1 MCIIKH
7 QYKKIKYMA
16 KFEEVYE
23 DTLTLFQK
31 HIDQTSIPRMVKIK
45 ILSNDAIKKEFG
57 KVSKTNDIV
66 KFMTDYDVVIQ
77 VNEPIFDQ
85 LDEKQKEYVVRDL
98 LAQIVYDMEKDKISI
113 VSHDITTFSGVLRNY
128 DIDTYLSIKESIIT
142 LLEQKQIEEGSKK

>member
-1 MCIIKH
+1 
-7 QYKKIKYMA
+7 MA

-23 DTLTLFQK
+23 DTLSLLQK

-85 LDEKQKEYVVRDL
+85 LEDKQKEYVVRDL

-113 VSHDITTFSGVLRNY
+113 VSHDITTFSGVLRNF

-142 LLEQKQIEEGSKK
+142 LLEQKQIEVDSKK

>member
-1 MCIIKH
+1 
-7 QYKKIKYMA
+7 MA

-142 LLEQKQIEEGSKK
+142 LLEQKQIEEDSKK

>member
-1 MCIIKH
+1 
-7 QYKKIKYMA
+7 MA

-57 KVSKTNDIV
+57 KVSKTSDIV

-85 LDEKQKEYVVRDL
+85 LEDKQKEYVVRDL

-113 VSHDITTFSGVLRNY
+113 VSHDITTFSGVLRNF
-128 DIDTYLSIKESIIT
+128 DIDTYLSIKERIIT
-142 LLEQKQIEEGSKK
+142 LLEQKQIEVDSKK

>member
-1 MCIIKH
+1 
-7 QYKKIKYMA
+7 MA

-23 DTLTLFQK
+23 DTLSLFQK

-57 KVSKTNDIV
+57 KVSKTSDIV

-85 LDEKQKEYVVRDL
+85 LEDKQKEYVVRDL

-113 VSHDITTFSGVLRNY
+113 VSHDITTFSGVLRNF

-142 LLEQKQIEEGSKK
+142 LLEQKQIEVDSKK

>member
-1 MCIIKH
+1 
-7 QYKKIKYMA
+7 MA

-23 DTLTLFQK
+23 DTLSLFQK

-142 LLEQKQIEEGSKK
+142 LLEQKQIEEDSKK

>member
-1 MCIIKH
+1 
-7 QYKKIKYMA
+7 MA

-23 DTLTLFQK
+23 DTLSLFQK

-85 LDEKQKEYVVRDL
+85 LEDKQKEYVVRDL

-113 VSHDITTFSGVLRNY
+113 VSHDITTFSGVLRNF

-142 LLEQKQIEEGSKK
+142 LLEQKQIEVDSKK

>member
-1 MCIIKH
+1 
-7 QYKKIKYMA
+7 MA

-23 DTLTLFQK
+23 DTLSLFQK

-77 VNEPIFDQ
+77 INEPIFDQ
-85 LDEKQKEYVVRDL
+85 LDDKQKEYVVRDL

-113 VSHDITTFSGVLRNY
+113 VSHDITTFSGVLRNF

-142 LLEQKQIEEGSKK
+142 LLEQKQIEEDSKK

>member
-1 MCIIKH
+1 
-7 QYKKIKYMA
+7 MA

-45 ILSNDAIKKEFG
+45 ILSNDSIKKEFG
-57 KVSKTNDIV
+57 KVSKTSDIV

-85 LDEKQKEYVVRDL
+85 LVDKQKEYVVRDL

-113 VSHDITTFSGVLRNY
+113 VSHDITTFSGVLRNF

-142 LLEQKQIEEGSKK
+142 LLEQKQIEVDSKK

>member
-1 MCIIKH
+1 
-7 QYKKIKYMA
+7 MA

-85 LDEKQKEYVVRDL
+85 LDDKQKEYVVRDL

-113 VSHDITTFSGVLRNY
+113 VSHDITTFSGVLRNF

-142 LLEQKQIEEGSKK
+142 LLEQKQIEEDSKK

>member
-1 MCIIKH
+1 
-7 QYKKIKYMA
+7 MA

-57 KVSKTNDIV
+57 KVSKTSDIV

-85 LDEKQKEYVVRDL
+85 LEDKQKEYVVRDL
-98 LAQIVYDMEKDKISI
+98 LAQIAYDMEKDKISI
-113 VSHDITTFSGVLRNY
+113 VSHDITTFSGVLRNF

-142 LLEQKQIEEGSKK
+142 LLEQKQIEADSKK

>member
-1 MCIIKH
+1 
-7 QYKKIKYMA
+7 MA

-23 DTLTLFQK
+23 DTLSLFQK

-57 KVSKTNDIV
+57 KVSKTSDIV

-85 LDEKQKEYVVRDL
+85 LDDKQKEYVVRDL

-113 VSHDITTFSGVLRNY
+113 VSHDITTFSGVLRNF

-142 LLEQKQIEEGSKK
+142 LLEQKQIEEDSKK

>member
-1 MCIIKH
+1 
-7 QYKKIKYMA
+7 MA

-23 DTLTLFQK
+23 DTLSLFQK

-57 KVSKTNDIV
+57 KVSKTSDIV

-85 LDEKQKEYVVRDL
+85 LEDKQKEYVVRDL

-113 VSHDITTFSGVLRNY
+113 VSHDITTFSGVLRNF

-142 LLEQKQIEEGSKK
+142 LLEQKQIEADSKK

>member
-1 MCIIKH
+1 
-7 QYKKIKYMA
+7 MA

-23 DTLTLFQK
+23 DTLSLFQK

-45 ILSNDAIKKEFG
+45 ILSNDSIKKEFG
-57 KVSKTNDIV
+57 KVSKVSDIV

-77 VNEPIFDQ
+77 INEPIFDQ
-85 LDEKQKEYVVRDL
+85 LEDKQKEYIVRDL

-113 VSHDITTFSGVLRNY
+113 VSPDITTFSGVLRNF

-142 LLEQKQIEEGSKK
+142 LLEQKQIEEDSKK

>member
-1 MCIIKH
+1 
-7 QYKKIKYMA
+7 MA

-57 KVSKTNDIV
+57 KVSKTSDIV

-85 LDEKQKEYVVRDL
+85 LEDKQKEYVVRDL

-113 VSHDITTFSGVLRNY
+113 VSHDITTFSGVLRNF

-142 LLEQKQIEEGSKK
+142 LLEQKQIEVDSKK

>member
-1 MCIIKH
+1 
-7 QYKKIKYMA
+7 
-16 KFEEVYE
+16 
-23 DTLTLFQK
+23 
-31 HIDQTSIPRMVKIK
+31 MVKIK

-85 LDEKQKEYVVRDL
+85 LEDKQKEYVVRDL

-113 VSHDITTFSGVLRNY
+113 VSHDITTFSGVLRNF

-142 LLEQKQIEEGSKK
+142 LLEQKQIEEDSKK

>member
-1 MCIIKH
+1 
-7 QYKKIKYMA
+7 MA

-23 DTLTLFQK
+23 DTLSLFQK

-45 ILSNDAIKKEFG
+45 NLSNDAIKKEFG

-85 LDEKQKEYVVRDL
+85 LEDKQKEYVVRDL
-98 LAQIVYDMEKDKISI
+98 LAQIVYDIEKDKISI
-113 VSHDITTFSGVLRNY
+113 VSHDITTFSGVLRNF

-142 LLEQKQIEEGSKK
+142 LLEQKQIEEDSKK

>member
-1 MCIIKH
+1 
-7 QYKKIKYMA
+7 MA

-57 KVSKTNDIV
+57 KVSKTSDIV

-85 LDEKQKEYVVRDL
+85 LEDKQKEYVVRDL
-98 LAQIVYDMEKDKISI
+98 LSQIVYDMEKDKISI
-113 VSHDITTFSGVLRNY
+113 VSHDITTFSGVLRNF

-142 LLEQKQIEEGSKK
+142 LLEQKQIEADSKK

>member
-1 MCIIKH
+1 
-7 QYKKIKYMA
+7 MA

-23 DTLTLFQK
+23 DTLSLFQK

-57 KVSKTNDIV
+57 KVSRTNDIV

-85 LDEKQKEYVVRDL
+85 LEDKQKEYVVRDL
-98 LAQIVYDMEKDKISI
+98 LAQIVYDIEKDKISI
-113 VSHDITTFSGVLRNY
+113 VSHDITTFSGVLRNF

-142 LLEQKQIEEGSKK
+142 LLEQKQIEEDSKK

>member
-1 MCIIKH
+1 
-7 QYKKIKYMA
+7 MA

-23 DTLTLFQK
+23 DTLSLFQK

-85 LDEKQKEYVVRDL
+85 LDDKQKEYVVRDL

-113 VSHDITTFSGVLRNY
+113 VSHDITTFSGVLRNF

-142 LLEQKQIEEGSKK
+142 LLEQKQIEEDSKK

>member
-1 MCIIKH
+1 
-7 QYKKIKYMA
+7 MA

-31 HIDQTSIPRMVKIK
+31 HIDQTSIHRMVKIK

-57 KVSKTNDIV
+57 KVSKTSDIV

-85 LDEKQKEYVVRDL
+85 LEDKQKEYVVRDL

-113 VSHDITTFSGVLRNY
+113 VSHDITTFSGVLRNF

-142 LLEQKQIEEGSKK
+142 LLEQKQIEVDSKK

>member
-1 MCIIKH
+1 
-7 QYKKIKYMA
+7 MA

-85 LDEKQKEYVVRDL
+85 LEDKQKEYVVRDL
-98 LAQIVYDMEKDKISI
+98 LAQIVYDIEKDKISI
-113 VSHDITTFSGVLRNY
+113 VSHDITTFSGVLRNF

-142 LLEQKQIEEGSKK
+142 LLEQKQIEEDSKK

>member
-1 MCIIKH
+1 
-7 QYKKIKYMA
+7 MA

-23 DTLTLFQK
+23 DTLSLFQK

-77 VNEPIFDQ
+77 INEPIFDQ
-85 LDEKQKEYVVRDL
+85 LDDKQKEYIVRDL

-113 VSHDITTFSGVLRNY
+113 VSHDITTFSGVLRNF

-142 LLEQKQIEEGSKK
+142 LLEQKQIEEDSKK

>member
-1 MCIIKH
+1 
-7 QYKKIKYMA
+7 MA

-45 ILSNDAIKKEFG
+45 ILSNDSIKKEFG

-142 LLEQKQIEEGSKK
+142 LLEQKQIEEDSKK

>member
-1 MCIIKH
+1 
-7 QYKKIKYMA
+7 MA

-85 LDEKQKEYVVRDL
+85 LEDKQKEYVVRDL

-113 VSHDITTFSGVLRNY
+113 VSHDITTFSGVLRNF

-142 LLEQKQIEEGSKK
+142 LLEQKQIEVDSKK

>member
-1 MCIIKH
+1 
-7 QYKKIKYMA
+7 MA

-57 KVSKTNDIV
+57 KVSKTSDIV

-85 LDEKQKEYVVRDL
+85 LEDKQKEYVVRDL

-113 VSHDITTFSGVLRNY
+113 VSHDITTFSGVLRNF

-142 LLEQKQIEEGSKK
+142 LLEQKQIEEDSKK